1 MSQVSAILLAVI
13 VTMTPGVVAAAPA
26 PRATPPGAS
35 LAPVRYLELR
45 LRADSLWSARQRA
58 EAVPLYQQ
66 LVDAWPGDGESR
78 LRLAAGLL
86 ALGRREDA
94 VAELDACLA
103 AGFVDERPGTYE
115 RAWIAAE
122 LGRTDEAM
130 DWLDR
135 ALAAR
140 LEERP
145 DLQTAEV
152 FQALRENPRFR
163 AQAGFLP
170 DGIEDRVAGWSVD
183 LDHFVSE
190 AQRLHASPERPVHG
204 APFLAAVAS
213 LRGRIATLDD
223 VALALELQKIVVA
236 HLGDGHSVVYP
247 MSTPRVDFGGTLPVQ
262 FYFFPEGI
270 YLVAAPPNRPDL
282 VGRRVVAIGGKTAA
296 ELLKGLED
304 FVSRDNEQGTLMM
317 GPLFLGIPAVLRA
330 LGATNT
336 LASATLTLEGDGG
349 TETVTMAAVSFEHP
363 RRRLPP
369 GLSGAVPRWLSRTE
383 THYWQEPLPD
393 LEGRYVQLN
402 QVQNAPDGPT
412 LAQWVEGLRRE
423 MTAEPSRNL
432 ILDLRH
438 NNGGNNFLIWPV
450 VRLVAW
456 HEMSDPANRT
466 WVITGRGTFSACQ
479 NLTNFLDRVT
489 NAVFVGE
496 PSASRPNFTG
506 EDTTVQLPW
515 SGLRLSISSR
525 YWQDSHP
532 GDNRPYVSV
541 SMPVILSAADWR
553 ENRDPVLEALREFLN
568 RAPR

>member
-1 MSQVSAILLAVI
+1 MSHLSALLLVVLFAADPGF
-13 VTMTPGVVAAAPA
+13 VTAAPA
-26 PRATPPGAS
+26 PQVTPTGAP
-35 LAPVRYLELR
+35 LAPARYLELR

-58 EAVPLYQQ
+58 EATPLYRQ
-66 LVDAWPGDGESR
+66 LVDAWAGDGDSR

-86 ALGRREDA
+86 ALGRREEA
-94 VAELDACLA
+94 VTELEACLA
-103 AGFVDERPGTYE
+103 AGFVDERQGTYQ

-122 LGRTDEAM
+122 LGRTEEAM

-145 DLQTAEV
+145 DLQTAEA
-152 FQALRENPRFR
+152 FQALRANPRFR

-170 DGIEDRVAGWSVD
+170 EGIDDRVAGWTLD

-190 AQRLHASPERPVHG
+190 AQRLHASPKRSVHG
-204 APFLAAVAS
+204 APFLDAVAL
-213 LRGRIATLDD
+213 LRGRIAALDD
-223 VALALELQKIVVA
+223 AAMALELQKIVVT

-247 MSTPRVDFGGTLPVQ
+247 MSTPHVDFGGTLPVQ
-262 FYFFPEGI
+262 FYFFPEGV
-270 YLVAAPPNRPDL
+270 YLVGAPPDRPDL
-282 VGRRVVAIGGKTAA
+282 VGRRVVAIGGKPAA
-296 ELLKGLED
+296 ELLQGLEA
-304 FVSRDNEQGTLMM
+304 FVSRDNEQGILMM

-330 LGATNT
+330 LGATNS
-336 LASATLTLEGDGG
+336 LASVTLTLEGNGG
-349 TETVTMAAVSFEHP
+349 TEAVTLAAASSHP

-369 GLSGAVPRWLSRTE
+369 GLSGTPPRWLSRTE
-383 THYWQEPLPD
+383 TNYWQEPLPD

-402 QVQNAPDGPT
+402 QVQNASEGAT

-423 MTAEPSRNL
+423 MTAEPARNL

-515 SGLRLSISSR
+515 SGLRVSISSR

-532 GDNRPYVSV
+532 GDSRPYVSV
-541 SMPVILSAADWR
+541 SMPVVLSAADWR

-568 RAPR
+568 RARR